1 METDQV
7 VGKRNIPKGK
17 GAGCVAPVREEGRA
31 GGRGPEMW
39 AEGRGGR
46 WQKVG
51 SGEEGRKLC
60 RSHRDCTQQY
70 NDVVRLSP
78 AVSEGAHD
86 VTAFFSTRGSSISFR
101 IAHIL
106 IKDHQDT

>member
-1 METDQV
+1 MWRQYGRKEEQEN
-7 VGKRNIPKGK
+7 GGRRCGQR
-17 GAGCVAPVREEGRA
+17 GGEEGGKKWEA
-31 GGRGPEMW
+31 G
-39 AEGRGGR
+39 
-46 WQKVG
+46 K
-51 SGEEGRKLC
+51 EGRKLC

-101 IAHIL
+101 IARIL

>member
-39 AEGRGGR
+39 AEGRGGG

-51 SGEEGRKLC
+51 SGEEGKETLQIAPRLHTAVQRRRETLARRIR
-60 RSHRDCTQQY
+60 RST
-70 NDVVRLSP
+70 
-78 AVSEGAHD
+78 
-86 VTAFFSTRGSSISFR
+86 
-101 IAHIL
+101 
-106 IKDHQDT
+106 